1 MNDGVEVLNP
11 YRWKVCRCRAPMSPR
26 RMTANGTLMSG
37 FPMLDSRWR
46 ELRLGDFHQ
55 RRSRPGDHGRTVQ
68 GVRRSAQGPAEPL
81 RGVERTDE
89 GLLPLAGR
97 GDAVRPGLP
106 SRCPVKLVWTSTDTV
121 THFCLLHYS
130 TFNQNLAVPST
141 CCMKR
146 FLDCSTGGKIP
157 GRSLLEVGVD
167 QALRDGGFDQ
177 EAFDTRGG
185 IYNWSKPAVEPQA
198 QEPDDGKYDW

>member
-1 MNDGVEVLNP
+1 
-11 YRWKVCRCRAPMSPR
+11 
-26 RMTANGTLMSG
+26 
-37 FPMLDSRWR
+37 
-46 ELRLGDFHQ
+46 
-55 RRSRPGDHGRTVQ
+55 
-68 GVRRSAQGPAEPL
+68 
-81 RGVERTDE
+81 
-89 GLLPLAGR
+89 
-97 GDAVRPGLP
+97 
-106 SRCPVKLVWTSTDTV
+106 
-121 THFCLLHYS
+121 
-130 TFNQNLAVPST
+130 
-141 CCMKR
+141 MKR